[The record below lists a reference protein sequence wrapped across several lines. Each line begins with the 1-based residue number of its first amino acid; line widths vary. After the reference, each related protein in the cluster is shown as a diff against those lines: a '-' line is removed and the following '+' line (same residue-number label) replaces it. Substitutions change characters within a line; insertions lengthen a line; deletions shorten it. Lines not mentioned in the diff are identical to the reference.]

1 MGTDEH
7 KLLIDLAEKIDLKF
21 KGVTK
26 KQKDLAE
33 KIENKI
39 KETQETTSMFQSA
52 AYSFPLS
59 II

>member
-21 KGVTK
+21 TGVTK
-26 KQKDLAE
+26 KQKDLTD
-33 KIENKI
+33 KIDNKI
-39 KETQETTSMFQSA
+39 KETQETTSMFSAA

-59 II
+59 MI